1 MSTTRNIE
9 KEYQKLSPEEHV
21 LHRPA
26 SYIGSIN
33 HATRGEWA
41 PDTTGKMQFKDC
53 TFNPGLLKI
62 FDECVTN
69 ADDASRRDPTVTE
82 IKVTVEDDSF
92 SVWNNGARGIPIEI
106 HKEHD
111 MYVPEMIF
119 GHCHTSSNY
128 ADSESRDWAGTN
140 GYGAKLAIIFSK
152 RSEIAVTH
160 NDKKYIQ
167 TFTKNL
173 TVRSKPKITKS
184 KAAHSV
190 KITIDPDF
198 ARFGMDN
205 FKSNDT
211 INMMYKRVLE
221 IAALSPETVKVW
233 WNGAR
238 LKVNS
243 FDGLVDAFVD
253 KKDRVMAIDGEWSV
267 AVAMSPVDR
276 FEQVSFVNGVRT
288 AEGGSHVDAVMN
300 PLIKTITER
309 FQAKHKDVTIKAS
322 YIKDNVMIFVN
333 KRVVNPSYSSQTKER
348 LISTYKELGDR
359 FHIGDAFLKSVEKL
373 GILAN
378 ILEIAKAKDIKS
390 LKSGVK
396 TRARLTDIP
405 KLNDANRAGGQYSPR
420 CTIIFTEGDS
430 AKSMAISGIQ
440 NRDYYGVFP
449 LKGKLLNVQDVSA
462 KKLSGN
468 AEIQSIVKI
477 LGLQWGK
484 TYKDASSLRY
494 GKVLIMTDQDEDGY
508 HIKGLVM
515 NLFATHWPSLLGIP
529 GFVSAMLTPVIKAK
543 KGSTVTEFYNM
554 PDYKAWSETS
564 GKGWTIKYYKGL
576 GTSTSAEAKEYFRR
590 MNILEYQMTT
600 PGDTDAINKA
610 FSKGV
615 KKSATDKRKQWIQDY
630 LASPVEIDYKDT
642 KVPVED
648 FVDKELV
655 LFSIAD
661 TRRSLPNVI
670 DGLKESQ
677 RKVLF
682 SCFKRKL
689 VKEIK
694 VAQLSGYVSEN
705 SAYHHGE
712 ASLNKAIVSMAQKF
726 VGHNNMNLLF
736 PGGQFGSRIKGG
748 SDAASERY
756 IFTRLTDSAGKL
768 FKQEDEVLLNYLD
781 DDGQAIEPDFY
792 VPTLPLLLIN
802 GSKGIGTGFS
812 MTMPCF
818 NPADVKKNLLRLMK
832 STGDPGDVILKE
844 MTPWYD
850 GFIGKVKKI
859 SALKWSTHG
868 VFATKTSSVHITEL
882 PIGTWT
888 DDYVEVLKN
897 MEATSE
903 ISGFKD
909 HSNEVSVDLVV
920 DFTPEKLRNLVRSD
934 KLEEFL
940 KLRTNINATNLHV
953 IDDKGQIAKIETPEE
968 VIRKFF
974 VVRKR
979 FYGLRKAHLLKRTTH
994 ELDVLRNKIR
1004 FIKAVSAQEIK
1015 LYGVKKVDTLAR
1027 LAKDEYLKVK
1037 NDKGKAGHQYL
1048 LDIKCEHFT
1057 AEKVAALEKDIA
1069 VKEKYLTDLDRKT
1082 VIEMWKEEI

>member
-1 MSTTRNIE
+1 MSRNIE

-33 HATRGEWA
+33 SATRGEWVPEA
-41 PDTTGKMQFKDC
+41 DGPVKMVFGDH

-69 ADDASRRDPTVTE
+69 ADDAARRDPTVTE
-82 IKVTVEDDSF
+82 IKVTATDTSF
-92 SVWNNGARGIPIEI
+92 TVWNNGDRGIPIEV
-106 HKEHD
+106 HKKHK
-111 MYVPEMIF
+111 MHVPEMIF

-128 ADSESRDWAGTN
+128 DDSESRDWAGTN
-140 GYGAKLAIIFSK
+140 GYGAKLAIIFSTS
-152 RSEIAVTH
+152 SEILIGQ
-160 NDKKYIQ
+160 NGQKYLQ
-167 TFTKNL
+167 TFEKNL
-173 TVRSKPKITKS
+173 TVRSKPKITKAKGS
-184 KAAHSV
+184 NSV
-190 KITIDPDF
+190 QITVNPDF
-198 ARFGMDN
+198 ARFGLTD
-205 FKSNDT
+205 FKADDT
-211 INMMYKRVLE
+211 IRMMYKRVLE
-221 IAALSPETVKVW
+221 IAALSKVKVW
-233 WNGAR
+233 WNGTR
-238 LKVNS
+238 QKVNS
-243 FDGLVDAFVD
+243 FDTFVD
-253 KKDRVMAIDGEWSV
+253 TFVPKKDRVTSSDGEWDV
-267 AVAMSPVDR
+267 AVAFSPLDR

-288 AEGGSHVDAVMN
+288 AEGGTHVDMVTN
-300 PLIKTITER
+300 KLIKTITER
-309 FQAKHKDVTIKAS
+309 FQAKHKEVTIKPS
-322 YIKDNVMIFVN
+322 YIKDNVMVFVN

-348 LISTYKELGDR
+348 LISTRAQLGEE
-359 FHIGDAFLKSVEKL
+359 FHQGDVFVKAVEKL
-373 GILAN
+373 GILDN
-378 ILEIAKAKDIKS
+378 ILEIAKAKDLKS
-390 LKSGVK
+390 LKSGTK

-405 KLNDANRAGGQYSPR
+405 KLNDANKAGGNYSPR

-440 NRDYYGVFP
+440 DRDFYGVFP

-477 LGLQWGK
+477 LGLRWGK
-484 TYKDASSLRY
+484 TYKDANELRY
-494 GKVLIMTDQDEDGY
+494 GKVMIMTDQDEDGY

-515 NLFATHWPSLLGIP
+515 NLFATHWPSLLAIP
-529 GFVSAMLTPVIKAK
+529 GFITAMLTPVIKAK
-543 KGSTVTEFYNM
+543 KGSQVQEFYNL
-554 PDYKAWSETS
+554 PDYKAWSDTS
-564 GKGWTIKYYKGL
+564 GKGWSIKYYKGL

-600 PGDTDAINKA
+600 PGDVEAINKA
-610 FSKGV
+610 FGKGV
-615 KKSATDKRKQWIQDY
+615 KKSATDKRKQWIQDF
-630 LASPVEIDYKDT
+630 LARPVEINYKDT

-661 TRRSLPNVI
+661 TQRSLPNLI

-712 ASLNKAIVSMAQKF
+712 ASLNKAIVAMAQKF

-756 IFTRLTDSAGKL
+756 IFTRLTSNASKL

-781 DDGQAIEPDFY
+781 DDGQPIEPDFY

-812 MTMPCF
+812 TTMPSF

-832 STGDPGDVILKE
+832 SQNPEDVVMKE

-850 GFIGKVKKI
+850 GFLGKVKKVA
-859 SALKWSTHG
+859 ALKWSTHG
-868 VFATKTSSVHITEL
+868 VFESKKATSVHVTEL

-888 DDYVEVLKN
+888 DDYVEFLKN
-897 MEATSE
+897 MEAESE
-903 ISGFKD
+903 IVGFKD
-909 HSNEVSVDLVV
+909 HSNEVSVDLHI
-920 DFTPEKLRNLVRSD
+920 DFTKEKLRNLVRSD
-934 KLEEFL
+934 KLEDFL
-940 KLRTNINATNLHV
+940 KLRTTVNATNLHV
-953 IDDKGQIAKIETPEE
+953 IDDKGQIVKIETPED
-968 VIRKFF
+968 VIRKFY

-979 FYGLRKAHLLKRTTH
+979 FYGLRKDHLLKRTTH
-994 ELDVLRNKIR
+994 ELEVLRNKIR
-1004 FIKAVSAQEIK
+1004 FIRAVSAQEIK
-1015 LYGVKKVDTLAR
+1015 LYGVKKADTLAR
-1027 LAKDEYLKVK
+1027 LAKDEYYKVK
-1037 NDKGKAGHQYL
+1037 TDKGVRGHQYL
-1048 LDIKCEHFT
+1048 LDLKCEHFT
-1057 AEKVAALEKDIA
+1057 EEKVVVLQKDIA
-1069 VKEKYLTDLDRKT
+1069 SKEKFLADLNEKT
-1082 VIEMWKEEI
+1082 PLDLWKEEI